1 MEPEELEKLQGL
13 QGILQ
18 PTDQREAAL
27 NSLYDS
33 PFGLAFDGNPISPF
47 RN

>member
-27 NSLYDS
+27 YSLYDS
-33 PFGLAFDGNPISPF
+33 SSGLAFGGNPISSLG
-47 RN
+47 N